1 MRTVWTAKKQ
11 GSEFEEF
18 FLVTPWGT
26 ISVFWFY
33 EVTDNLKKY
42 CFVARSILVDL
53 GFFAKAPEGCRVCIG
68 GCLSQRLKGKLKIT
82 NRISDQPNAFSFFKL
97 NNLGVL
103 VTQID
108 SQSFDAETFIFCFPE
123 KQNPCSSA

>member
-1 MRTVWTAKKQ
+1 M
-11 GSEFEEF
+11 
-18 FLVTPWGT
+18 
-26 ISVFWFY
+26 
-33 EVTDNLKKY
+33 
-42 CFVARSILVDL
+42 DL
-53 GFFAKAPEGCRVCIG
+53 GFFAKAPEGYGICIG

-82 NRISDQPNAFSFFKL
+82 SRISDQPNAFSFFKL

-108 SQSFDAETFIFCFPE
+108 SQSFDAETFILCFPE